1 MGLGEGTISF
11 PSLVQSGS
19 EVKGQVSFGRSPC
32 FSGGAVSGTICGDTF
47 MGALSGGGIDVKL
60 SARITGTQ
68 MSSGSYNMVS
78 AGACTGDT
86 GTFSARL
93 N

>member
-1 MGLGEGTISF
+1 
-11 PSLVQSGS
+11 
-19 EVKGQVSFGRSPC
+19 
-32 FSGGAVSGTICGDTF
+32 